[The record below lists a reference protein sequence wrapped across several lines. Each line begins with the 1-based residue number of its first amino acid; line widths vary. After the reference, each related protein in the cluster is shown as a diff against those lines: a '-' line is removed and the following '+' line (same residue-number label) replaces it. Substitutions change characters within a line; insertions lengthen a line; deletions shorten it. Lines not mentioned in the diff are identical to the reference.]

1 MRHQEAE
8 PERLVPMPDIVSS
21 SEHVA
26 SRPAVLAAAAVAGM
40 LLAATVALWLHYG
53 STVFYEMIAAGISAC
68 F

>member
-1 MRHQEAE
+1 
-8 PERLVPMPDIVSS
+8 MPDIVSS